1 MKSIN
6 NMKNIKNEIITFVN
20 SISEDKKNQE
30 NKCID
35 TEDQLDSI
43 SKQFDYFLNENKV
56 QKNEIEKLESKIS
69 TLET

>member
-1 MKSIN
+1 MSSFLLGNEKLDKIMKSIN

-35 TEDQLDSI
+35 
-43 SKQFDYFLNENKV
+43 
-56 QKNEIEKLESKIS
+56 IEG
-69 TLET
+69 